1 MSNKSDN
8 SDLVLIDMFNVA
20 NVSILDFARSEI
32 TNCELSHTSNQTS
45 NHTSSHIY
53 ISLSRV
59 IYHDSRDQIF
69 ALSSPSV
76 VRNVYIWK
84 AIYDVFEKN
93 KLSHKQD
100 YAMIIP
106 YRYRDMTVAY
116 KRWIYDVDLIRACY
130 PGRNFLITRDNYS
143 ILCKVRKGEEHGR
156 ECNIECNIECNSQF
170 AHRFD
175 PFPDPIY
182 SATSN
187 IGSLIEDDYI
197 VTFIPYGFNQYSNSK
212 RYWLNRTN
220 IMDQFRKFGIDWEND
235 NLVLYGW
242 IVSEITH
249 CEPFRISP
257 ETVSAIELHDSVMQG
272 ACHLF
277 DLQQECT
284 NLLDATYRL
293 ENVSRKLDEVGNF
306 IRQVEGTRAREEMV
320 WLAPLRQ
327 RIQQY
332 IQLLDTYIN
341 QSENEML

>member
-1 MSNKSDN
+1 MSDKSDN

-32 TNCELSHTSNQTS
+32 TNQTS
-45 NHTSSHIY
+45 NHELNQTSSHIY
-53 ISLSRV
+53 ISLSRA

-100 YAMIIP
+100 YALIIP

-143 ILCKVRKGEEHGR
+143 ILCKVRKGEER
-156 ECNIECNIECNSQF
+156 NSQF

-197 VTFIPYGFNQYSNSK
+197 VTFIPYGFNQYNNSK
-212 RYWLNRTN
+212 RYWLNHTNN
-220 IMDQFRKFGIDWEND
+220 IMDQFRKFGINWEND

-249 CEPFRISP
+249 CEPFRILP
-257 ETVSAIELHDSVMQG
+257 EMVSAIKLHDSVMQG

-277 DLQQECT
+277 GLQQECT
-284 NLLDATYRL
+284 NLLAATYRL
-293 ENVSRKLDEVGNF
+293 ENVSRKLDEVDNF

-332 IQLLDTYIN
+332 IQLLETYIN

>member
-1 MSNKSDN
+1 MSDN
-8 SDLVLIDMFNVA
+8 SDLGMIDVLIDMFNVA
-20 NVSILDFARSEI
+20 NVSVLDFARSEI
-32 TNCELSHTSNQTS
+32 TNHELNHTSNQTSS

-53 ISLSRV
+53 ISLSRA
-59 IYHDSRDQIF
+59 IYHDSKDQIF

-156 ECNIECNIECNSQF
+156 ECNIECNSQF

-220 IMDQFRKFGIDWEND
+220 IMDQFRKFGINWEND

-332 IQLLDTYIN
+332 IQLLETYIN

>member
-1 MSNKSDN
+1 MSDKSDN
-8 SDLVLIDMFNVA
+8 SDLVLIDMLIDMFNVA
-20 NVSILDFARSEI
+20 NVSVLDFARSEI
-32 TNCELSHTSNQTS
+32 TNQTS
-45 NHTSSHIY
+45 SHTSSHIY
-53 ISLSRV
+53 ISLSRA

-100 YAMIIP
+100 YALIIP

-143 ILCKVRKGEEHGR
+143 ILCKVRKGEER
-156 ECNIECNIECNSQF
+156 EIECNIECNSQF

-197 VTFIPYGFNQYSNSK
+197 VTFIPYGFNQYNNSK
-212 RYWLNRTN
+212 RYWLNHTNN
-220 IMDQFRKFGIDWEND
+220 IMDQFRKFGINWEND

-242 IVSEITH
+242 IVSEIAHIAH

-257 ETVSAIELHDSVMQG
+257 EMVSAIELHDSVMQG

-277 DLQQECT
+277 DLQQECI
-284 NLLDATYRL
+284 NLLAATYRL

-306 IRQVEGTRAREEMV
+306 IRQVEGTRAREEID

-332 IQLLDTYIN
+332 IQLLETYIN